1 MVNIAPENYL
11 PGYEAM
17 ARHSRYPEETA
28 EMMRT
33 ARSTAALCAK
43 VDGGQIIPIE
53 AIRGWLESA
62 ATRGDLAA
70 QARLLLL
77 NGEKPDAAAYTRLM
91 DDVARSKD
99 PAAVFRLGELVEYPA
114 HSSATGRYADLSSDP
129 ISGHAWSIV
138 GCRMGYDCSSG
149 SPLMASVCLSG
160 GGCAG
165 ENYEA
170 YVRSSLISARD
181 ARFLDLRIREVSALL
196 AQP

>member
-1 MVNIAPENYL
+1 
-11 PGYEAM
+11 
-17 ARHSRYPEETA
+17 
-28 EMMRT
+28 MMRT

-99 PAAVFRLGELVEYPA
+99 PAAVFRLGELVEYPRTQQR
-114 HSSATGRYADLSSDP
+114 HGPVRGPLFRSDFGP
-129 ISGHAWSIV
+129 CVEHRRLPHGV
-138 GCRMGYDCSSG
+138 
-149 SPLMASVCLSG
+149 
-160 GGCAG
+160 
-165 ENYEA
+165 
-170 YVRSSLISARD
+170 
-181 ARFLDLRIREVSALL
+181 
-196 AQP
+196 